1 MPLQRARWR
10 KVYSY
15 QNINLLNS
23 PVSCVFI
30 LTLVPSLLLNPPSS
44 LWSVLKFKQ
53 AVAGWWWWWVVVPN
67 MSRSPRVACL
77 PPGHGQE
84 QNISRPPLFPASS
97 GRAAATGRSLGDCTN
112 NPDLENCREIL
123 PRKQTL
129 AEPAPA
135 LPPSPP
141 PHMLRNWPS
150 AAPTLPRITF

>member
-30 LTLVPSLLLNPPSS
+30 LTLVPSLLIGPPSS

-53 AVAGWWWWWVVVPN
+53 AVLGWWWWWWVAVPN

-77 PPGHGQE
+77 PPATAKSRTFQGHPCSQ
-84 QNISRPPLFPASS
+84 P
-97 GRAAATGRSLGDCTN
+97 AATGQPRRSLGDCTN

-129 AEPAPA
+129 AEPALA
-135 LPPSPP
+135 LPPCSPSHAEKLAIHGP
-141 PHMLRNWPS
+141 DT
-150 AAPTLPRITF
+150 A